1 MNTFFLIFIVLPA
14 LEIFLMIEIGSEIGA
29 LSTLALIFLTA
40 VLGVFFARI
49 QGIQTLKSGLVN
61 LYQNKIP
68 IYDLMSGASI
78 AFAAVL
84 LLIPGFL
91 TDFFGFVLLIPF
103 TRKLLFKIIL
113 KNKTKIDE
121 QKGSVDTI
129 DGEIVKKE
137 KDEL

>member
-14 LEIFLMIEIGSEIGA
+14 LEIFFMIKIGSEIGA

-40 VLGVFFARI
+40 VLGVFFARV
-49 QGIQTLKSGLVN
+49 QGIQTLKSGLIN
-61 LYQNKIP
+61 LYQNKVP
-68 IYDLMSGASI
+68 LYELVSGASI

-84 LLIPGFL
+84 LIIPGFL
-91 TDFFGFVLLIPF
+91 TDLIGFVLLIPF
-103 TRKLLFKIIL
+103 TRKILFNAIL
-113 KNKTKIDE
+113 KNKTKIE
-121 QKGSVDTI
+121 KKKEKIDTI

>member
-78 AFAAVL
+78 AFAAML
-84 LLIPGFL
+84 LIIPGFL
-91 TDFFGFVLLIPF
+91 TDFFGFVLLVPF

>member
-14 LEIFLMIEIGSEIGA
+14 LEIFFMIKIGAEIGA

-40 VLGVFFARI
+40 ILGVFFARV
-49 QGIQTLKSGLVN
+49 QGMQTLKSGVIN

-68 IYDLMSGASI
+68 VYELLSGASI
-78 AFAAVL
+78 AFAAL
-84 LLIPGFL
+84 LLIIPGFL
-91 TDFFGFVLLIPF
+91 TDLIGFVLLIPF
-103 TRKLLFKIIL
+103 TRKILFRIIF
-113 KNKTKIDE
+113 KNKTMMDQQKQKIE
-121 QKGSVDTI
+121 TI